1 MIRVEEDCHVLESL
15 PCKGCMLGKP
25 LLLQTRRLFL
35 FLLQVFLL
43 KHGRCESDESFQMM
57 SE

>member
-25 LLLQTRRLFL
+25 LLLQTRRHFL

-43 KHGRCESDESFQMM
+43 KRVRRSV
-57 SE
+57 